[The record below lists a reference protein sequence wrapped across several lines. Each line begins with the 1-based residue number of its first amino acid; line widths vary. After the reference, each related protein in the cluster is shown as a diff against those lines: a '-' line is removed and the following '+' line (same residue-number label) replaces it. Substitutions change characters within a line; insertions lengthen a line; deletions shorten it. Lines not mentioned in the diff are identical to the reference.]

1 MTRKKELTGK
11 PAVMK
16 EINISLIVDALQTLG
31 SASRVELC
39 NYTKI
44 SQPTVNQL
52 IRELMTDNTVLSLGS
67 ADSTGGRKAE
77 IFTLNSKRSAIACI
91 TVTMN
96 GFTCCITDMN
106 LTEECSFTCKHQDGA
121 SYTEELCTVIE
132 KLLEEAPDTGAISI
146 GLPGAVSE
154 KGIVYAISQIPE
166 WEDQDIGAILRKRF
180 PLPVSVIND
189 INATALGYLKIDESD
204 CQNLIYL
211 QINGAGLGAGIIIG
225 RRLYPGFASFAGEA
239 GYMQIGNRQSVESQ
253 LLCAEAATKAD
264 LLSQI
269 VINMICL
276 LNPDKIVIGG
286 AEITDQFMSII
297 EAACKKAL
305 PPSVLPVLSGTS
317 SSTECYQK
325 GLADRGFSLLD
336 KGVHL
341 LK

>member
-11 PAVMK
+11 PTVMK
-16 EINISLIVDALQTLG
+16 EVNISLIMDALRTLG

-52 IRELMTDNTVLSLGS
+52 IRELMADNIVLSLGN

-77 IFTLNSKRSAIACI
+77 VFTLNSKRSAIACI
-91 TVTMN
+91 TATMDD
-96 GFTCCITDMN
+96 FTCSITDMD
-106 LTEECSFTCKHQDGA
+106 LIEEFSFICRHQDNA

-132 KLLEEAPDTGAISI
+132 KLLKETPDIGAISI

-166 WEDQDIGAILRKRF
+166 WEDQDLGAILRKKF
-180 PLPVSVIND
+180 PLPISVIND

-211 QINGAGLGAGIIIG
+211 QMNGTGLGAGIIIG

-253 LLCAEAATKAD
+253 LLCAETAKKAD

-286 AEITDQFMSII
+286 AEITDRFMSII
-297 EAACKKAL
+297 EAACEEAL
-305 PPSVLPVLSGTS
+305 PHSVLPVLSGTS
-317 SSTECYQK
+317 SSTECYRK